1 MSSTNKTTNYELT
14 QFLATDVPS
23 WLVDYNG
30 DMSKIDTQMHANAV
44 AAEAASTAAST
55 AGNKADAAV
64 ADVAALESVIE
75 TPNTGVLARMSSAEN
90 DINTIQSLIGNGEP
104 TTQDKTIIGAINEL
118 ASEIPGGNV
127 AADDVSYDNTTS
139 GLVAVNVQGAIDEI
153 QNEIENF
160 APEVTH
166 KRIISIGDSYASQYA
181 SADPDTNYNKVLENM
196 FGNDVDFYKVAEAG
210 TGFAAQGLDGHTA
223 LTLLQSEEGSIPN
236 HNTITD
242 VIITVGVNDTVD
254 NIYES
259 AKTAI
264 VTFINYIHTNYPNAR
279 ILYGF
284 IGNFMSESDAGHS
297 LARKTLLLKGVPE
310 FYDIFEKNGAIVMR
324 GAEFPMHDARNCLS
338 NNTTH
343 PNARGAEAI
352 ARFIYTWY
360 YKGFAKYQ
368 THYDYSDQTT
378 GAHIIADINGEDT
391 YVEVVAWPA
400 GTTGTATYID
410 TILALPSDFPVRGD
424 GNYDYP
430 VYQPLAL
437 QVSGQDY
444 RWVIALIEDK
454 EIQIAVGASVTYV
467 GSTKLCIHMNTMYA

>member
-1 MSSTNKTTNYELT
+1 MSATNSTTNYNLPI
-14 QFLATDVPS
+14 FIASDSPK
-23 WLVDYNG
+23 WLVDWNG
-30 DMSKIDTQMHANAV
+30 AMNIIDSAINTV
-44 AAEAASTAAST
+44 ATAASGA
-55 AGNKADAAV
+55 AGDITSLQSDLQTLSGTV
-64 ADVAALESVIE
+64 TTQGTSISTLTSSLS
-75 TPNTGVLARMSSAEN
+75 TLTGTV
-90 DINTIQSLIGNGEP
+90 NTITSLIGNGEP
-104 TTQDKTIIGAINEL
+104 TTTDKTIIGAINEL
-118 ASEIPGGNV
+118 HSDIQQIVISVG
-127 AADDVSYDNTTS
+127 ADDVSYDNTTS
-139 GLVAVNVQGAIDEI
+139 GLNSTNVQNAIDEI

-160 APEVTH
+160 SPEVTH

-196 FGNDVDFYKVAEAG
+196 FGDDADFYKVAEG
-210 TGFAAQGLDGHTA
+210 GIGFAATGLEGHTA
-223 LTLLQSEEGSIPN
+223 LTLLQAEEGSIPS

-264 VTFINYIHTNYPNAR
+264 VTFINYIHTNYPNAK

-284 IGNFMSESDAGHS
+284 IGNFMSESDAAHS

-368 THYDYSDQTT
+368 THYDHTDST
-378 GAHIIADINGEDT
+378 GLHVIADINGEDT

-400 GTTGTATYID
+400 VSGTATSID
-410 TILALPSDFPVRGD
+410 TILQLPSDFPVRGD

-430 VYQPLAL
+430 VFQPFAL
-437 QVSGQDY
+437 QVTGQGY
-444 RWVIALIEDK
+444 VFVIGLIEDNK
-454 EIQIAVGASVTYV
+454 IQVAVGSSITYA
-467 GSTKLCIHMNTMYA
+467 GATKFCVNMNTMYA